1 MINVN
6 TPWSLDKSMKNI
18 AGGILKGAKNGCI
31 LYSIT
36 YIIALISENECI
48 FALPFSFVF
57 RSLEYSVQNIPRMQ
71 LNFRKIDQRTDTPIY
86 FHVIIYQSFIFV
98 FTTLE

>member
-36 YIIALISENECI
+36 YIIALISENCSIKEI
-48 FALPFSFVF
+48 INL
-57 RSLEYSVQNIPRMQ
+57 IPTWQ
-71 LNFRKIDQRTDTPIY
+71 KQK
-86 FHVIIYQSFIFV
+86 
-98 FTTLE
+98 